1 VATLRANAEAVVDA
15 VLARAMRSAQEA
27 EVLYVAS
34 ESAPLH
40 WEANAIKGADASD
53 AAGVAV
59 RLIKDGRV
67 GFSSTSNLDDLDG
80 LVAAALETAPFG
92 AEARFHFPGPQ
103 ALPEV
108 PVHDPATANVSLDEM
123 ASLGQGIVD
132 AVRARFPEAQVE
144 GGVSR
149 SSSRMVLRNSA
160 GGGVS
165 YARSRFG
172 AGFGGTV
179 IRGEDMLFTHE
190 SDSSVHPVVDT
201 ERIIA
206 SICRQLEWARE
217 TAPITTEAM
226 PVLLL
231 ESAVA
236 SVLLGP
242 LLAGLNGKAVYQGTS
257 PLAGRLG
264 EQVADPRFSLTDDA
278 TIPWRASA
286 RPADDEGVASRRL
299 PLIESGAIAG
309 FYYDLQTAGLAGVQ
323 STGSGERGLGSL
335 PGPSTSVLVVGDG
348 DTPLEAMIAGMDEG
362 LIVESLLGAGQSNI
376 LGGDFNANVL
386 LGYKV
391 EGGRVVG
398 RVKNAMISGNAYD
411 ALSSLRAVGSDGR
424 WVGGGFY
431 TPSIALERV
440 SVSAQGKA

>member
-1 VATLRANAEAVVDA
+1 MATVRTDADAVADA
-15 VLARAMRSAQEA
+15 VLERALRSAQEA

-40 WEANAIKGADASD
+40 WEANAIKGSDASD

-59 RLIKDGRV
+59 RLIKDGRI

-80 LVAAALETAPFG
+80 LVDAALETAPFG

-108 PVHDPATANVSLDEM
+108 PMHDPATARVSLDEM
-123 ASLGQGIVD
+123 ASLGQRIVD

-149 SSSRMVLRNSA
+149 SSARLLLRNSA
-160 GGGVS
+160 GGGVA
-165 YARSRFG
+165 YQRSRFG

-190 SDSSVHPVVDT
+190 SDSSVHPEVDAD
-201 ERIIA
+201 RIVE
-206 SICRQLEWARE
+206 SICRQLEWARQ
-217 TAPITTEAM
+217 TAPIATKQM
-226 PVLLL
+226 PVVLLG
-231 ESAVA
+231 SAVA

-242 LLAGLNGKAVYQGTS
+242 LLAGLSGKAVYQGTS
-257 PLAGRLG
+257 PLAGRIG
-264 EQVADPRFSLTDDA
+264 ERIADARFSLTDDP
-278 TIPWRASA
+278 TTPWRPGA
-286 RPADDEGVASRRL
+286 RPADDEGVVSRRL
-299 PLIESGAIAG
+299 PLVEAGAVAN
-309 FYYDLQTAGLAGVQ
+309 FYYDLQTAGLAGVT
-323 STGSGERGLGSL
+323 STGNGERGLGSL
-335 PGPSTSVLVVGDG
+335 PGPGTSVLLVGDG
-348 DTPLEAMIAGMDEG
+348 ETSLEEMIAGMDEG
-362 LIVESLLGAGQSNI
+362 LVVESLLGAGQSNI

-391 EGGRVVG
+391 EHGRVVG
-398 RVKNAMISGNAYD
+398 RVKNAMIAGNAYEALT
-411 ALSSLRAVGSDGR
+411 ALSALGSDGR

-440 SVSAQGKA
+440 SVSAQG